1 MAALSYVYIM
11 ASGRNGTL
19 YTGVTT
25 DLARRAYE
33 HRESLLEGFT
43 RKYGVKILVWF
54 EIHDSLTAAI
64 AREKAIKRW
73 RRAWK
78 LALIEADNPQWRD
91 LYETLY

>member
-1 MAALSYVYIM
+1 VAALSYVYIM

-33 HRESLLEGFT
+33 HREGQLEGFT
-43 RKYGVKILVWF
+43 RKYAVKMLVWF
-54 EIHDSLTAAI
+54 EIHESVTAAI
-64 AREKAIKRW
+64 VREKSIKRW

-91 LYETLY
+91 LYETLC

>member
-1 MAALSYVYIM
+1 VAALSYVYIM

-54 EIHDSLTAAI
+54 EIHDSVTEAI
-64 AREKAIKRW
+64 VREKAIKRW

>member
-73 RRAWK
+73 RRSWK
-78 LALIEADNPQWRD
+78 LALIQADNPQWRD

>member
-25 DLARRAYE
+25 DLARRTYE
-33 HRESLLEGFT
+33 HREGQLEGFT
-43 RKYGVKILVWF
+43 RKYAVKMLVWF
-54 EIHDSLTAAI
+54 EIHESVTSAI

-91 LYETLY
+91 LYETLC

>member
-1 MAALSYVYIM
+1 MAALSYAYIM

-25 DLARRAYE
+25 DLARRTYE
-33 HRESLLEGFT
+33 HREGQLEGFT
-43 RKYGVKILVWF
+43 RKYAVKMLVWF
-54 EIHDSLTAAI
+54 EIHESVTSAI

-91 LYETLY
+91 LYETLC

>member
-1 MAALSYVYIM
+1 VAALSYVYIM

-25 DLARRAYE
+25 DLARRTYE
-33 HRESLLEGFT
+33 HREGQLEGFT
-43 RKYGVKILVWF
+43 RKYAVKMLVWF
-54 EIHDSLTAAI
+54 EIHESVTSAI

-91 LYETLY
+91 LYETLC

>member
-25 DLARRAYE
+25 DLARRTYE
-33 HRESLLEGFT
+33 HREGQLEGFT
-43 RKYGVKILVWF
+43 RKYAVKMLVWF
-54 EIHDSLTAAI
+54 EIHESVTSAI
-64 AREKAIKRW
+64 AREKAMKRW

-91 LYETLY
+91 LYETLC

>member
-1 MAALSYVYIM
+1 M

-25 DLARRAYE
+25 DLRRRAYE
-33 HRESLLEGFT
+33 HREGLLEGFT
-43 RKYGVKILVWF
+43 RKYDVKRLVWF
-54 EIHDSLTAAI
+54 ETHDSVTAAI

-73 RRAWK
+73 RRVWK

>member
-54 EIHDSLTAAI
+54 EIHDSVTAAI

>member
-1 MAALSYVYIM
+1 VAALSYVYIM

-78 LALIEADNPQWRD
+78 LALIQADNPQWRD